1 MACRKRSTSKVIRR
15 WAGRVALIDAEAD
28 AVWAVGGAVPAVP
41 PFTIQR
47 GQICGA
53 VIVMD
58 PARRL
63 QSRA

>member
-15 WAGRVALIDAEAD
+15 WVGRVALIDAEAGT
-28 AVWAVGGAVPAVP
+28 VSAVGGAVPAAP

-47 GQICGA
+47 SQIPAA

-58 PARRL
+58 PARLL